1 MKLLVLGASGGCGQW
16 VVRLATERGDDVTAL
31 VRPGTPFTPPPGVK
45 AMRGDATDPVI
56 LEDSSKGQDA
66 ALCCVGQRRAGK
78 TPWARALSPPD
89 LVTRVVSALVPA
101 MEKSGVKRL
110 VFISAGG
117 VGDSADRLTPL
128 VRRMVGAGNV
138 GVAYRDLEEAERVLA
153 KSALDVTCVRPVT
166 LIGGKPGGRA
176 REVSRYGL
184 FSMVRRSDVAQFL
197 VEDAR
202 RPGGRALL
210 LGS

>member
-1 MKLLVLGASGGCGQW
+1 MLGASGGCGQW
-16 VVRLATERGDDVTAL
+16 AVRLAAGRGDDVTAL
-31 VRPGTPFTPPPGVK
+31 VRPATPYAPPSGVK
-45 AMRGDATDPVI
+45 VMRGDATDPA
-56 LEDSSKGQDA
+56 LLQA
-66 ALCCVGQRRAGK
+66 ALQEKDAVLSCVGQRRAGK
-78 TPWARALSPPD
+78 SPWARALSPPD
-89 LVTRVVSALVPA
+89 LVTRVVSALVPT

-117 VGDSADRLTPL
+117 VGDSAAQLTPL
-128 VRRMVGAGNV
+128 VRKMVGAGNV

-153 KSALDVTCVRPVT
+153 KSALDVTRVRPVT
-166 LIGGKPGGRA
+166 LTGGRPGGRA

-202 RPGGRALL
+202 RPGGRAVL